1 MNSFEIEVSLFF
13 FFLGWEL
20 VLIKKV
26 DSVLYRPEFAVPVL
40 RSEQK
45 YGCFVPLQIPG
56 RTGRFG
62 KNTGYRPEN
71 ENRPV
76 KCKPTVKKK
85 KRYPNPYCRF
95 HFSGSDATSPIIV
108 HLLFVFGSSSSSSSF
123 VQSCSNSVSLLRALA
138 VGLPYAK
145 CKVHL
150 AFKPKIFSATK
161 RPNLGKAKFFWHSAT
176 VPS

>member
-1 MNSFEIEVSLFF
+1 MIKNEFIRNRSLSFFFFFF

-26 DSVLYRPEFAVPVL
+26 DSVLYRPEFAVLVL

-85 KRYPNPYCRF
+85 KDTQIPTVASTF
-95 HFSGSDATSPIIV
+95 LVATPL
-108 HLLFVFGSSSSSSSF
+108 HQSSSISFLSLVLLLLLHLSSR
-123 VQSCSNSVSLLRALA
+123 VAPLL
-138 VGLPYAK
+138 
-145 CKVHL
+145 
-150 AFKPKIFSATK
+150 TD
-161 RPNLGKAKFFWHSAT
+161 
-176 VPS
+176 

>member
-1 MNSFEIEVSLFF
+1 MRMIKNEFIRNRSLSSFFFF

-26 DSVLYRPEFAVPVL
+26 DSVLYRPEFSVPVL

-45 YGCFVPLQIPG
+45 YGCFVPLQISG

-76 KCKPTVKKK
+76 KCKPTVKKKK

-123 VQSCSNSVSLLRALA
+123 VQSCSTSYWLMFLSIFF
-138 VGLPYAK
+138 
-145 CKVHL
+145 
-150 AFKPKIFSATK
+150 AFCFVLFIKKEAC
-161 RPNLGKAKFFWHSAT
+161 
-176 VPS
+176 